1 MDVHDFYTRQ
11 VSRRAILL
19 SMGTGGLSLALG
31 GVGVVDGQKHLFS
44 GKPAKAMIVT
54 TSSYASN
61 ALELAMTHGIRL
73 IDGLE
78 LLTMMQDVQPQ

>member
-1 MDVHDFYTRQ
+1 MDVHDLYTRQ

-31 GVGVVDGQKHLFS
+31 GVGVVDGQKPLFS

-54 TSSYASN
+54 TSSYAST

-78 LLTMMQDVQPQ
+78 LVTMMQDVQPQ